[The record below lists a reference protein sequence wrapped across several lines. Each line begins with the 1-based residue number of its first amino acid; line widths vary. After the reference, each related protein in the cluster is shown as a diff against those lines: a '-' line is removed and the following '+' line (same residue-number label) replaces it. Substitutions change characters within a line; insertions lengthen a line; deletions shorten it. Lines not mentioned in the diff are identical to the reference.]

1 MLNLPCVIINYKT
14 YRESSGDAAV
24 KLSKLI
30 PKKPNIYVCPQTID
44 LCRFK
49 RLGLNILAQHVDYQS
64 FGSHTGHVIPEVIKS
79 YGVTG
84 SLVNHSEKRMPLWQ
98 ISETVKR
105 LKALRLVSVVCVENL
120 DELKKVKA
128 LKPDAIAVEPPE
140 LIGGDVSV
148 STAEPELVSDAVKI
162 SGNIPLLVG
171 AGIKTGDDVR
181 AAIELGSEGV
191 LVASGVVKNKQPGR
205 VVREFIKNLK

>member
-1 MLNLPCVIINYKT
+1 
-14 YRESSGDAAV
+14 
-24 KLSKLI
+24 
-30 PKKPNIYVCPQTID
+30 
-44 LCRFK
+44 
-49 RLGLNILAQHVDYQS
+49 
-64 FGSHTGHVIPEVIKS
+64 
-79 YGVTG
+79 
-84 SLVNHSEKRMPLWQ
+84 MPLWQ